1 MAKSLK
7 IITNGLKIE
16 VKKEDYT
23 TIDTKSIIFFLQIF
37 YIYIQILIF
46 LASLG
51 NKLQLQL
58 VLSKYAEHLIIL

>member
-23 TIDTKSIIFFLQIF
+23 TIDTKSIIFFLQVF

-46 LASLG
+46 WLL
-51 NKLQLQL
+51 
-58 VLSKYAEHLIIL
+58 